1 MAELGADVSS
11 VGRCA
16 AIRSDARRQQVE
28 APGRRRVMPDEQR
41 LLHLGNHQHF
51 SLRLGRE
58 HRALV
63 VGEVLVT
70 APAAIEA
77 VAQGLRLVLEAGVG
91 GVVDV
96 QTRHLVEADH
106 PVHRTARQ
114 VGLDPG
120 GEFLVALVVEQRL
133 DRSDQDFEAFWNF
146 TFPDHG
152 VDTNGMPTALALQGD
167 SHEVTL
173 QAAEG
178 EVLVEHE
185 CQLHQ

>member
-1 MAELGADVSS
+1 M
-11 VGRCA
+11 
-16 AIRSDARRQQVE
+16 E
-28 APGRRRVMPDEQR
+28 APGRGGVVLDEER
-41 LLHLGNHQHF
+41 LLHLGDHQHRGC
-51 SLRLGRE
+51 RLGGE

-63 VGEVLVT
+63 VGEVLVA
-70 APAAIEA
+70 APATVQA

-96 QTRHLVEADH
+96 QTGHLVEADH

-114 VGLDPG
+114 VGVDPG
-120 GEFLVALVVEQRL
+120 GEFLVAPVVEQRL
-133 DRSDQDFEAFWNF
+133 DRRDQHLEAFRDIAL
-146 TFPDHG
+146 PDHG
-152 VDTNGMPTALALQGD
+152 VDANGMPTALALQGD
-167 SHEVTL
+167 AHEIAL

>member
-1 MAELGADVSS
+1 M
-11 VGRCA
+11 
-16 AIRSDARRQQVE
+16 E
-28 APGRRRVMPDEQR
+28 APRRRGVVLDEER
-41 LLHLGNHQHF
+41 LLHLGDHQHRGCR
-51 SLRLGRE
+51 LRGE
-58 HRALV
+58 DRALV
-63 VGEVLVT
+63 VGEMLVA

-77 VAQGLRLVLEAGVG
+77 IAQVLRLVLEAGVG
-91 GVVDV
+91 GIVDV
-96 QTRHLVEADH
+96 QPRHLVEADH

-133 DRSDQDFEAFWNF
+133 DRRDQHFEAFRDVA
-146 TFPDHG
+146 FPDHG
-152 VDTNGMPTALALQGD
+152 VDADGMPTALALQGD
-167 SHEVTL
+167 AHEVAL